1 LNEKIRERGL
11 NYDGQH
17 KKMCK
22 NLKNKDG
29 EISVFIRFR
38 DFLDFSKIL
47 TASE

>member
-1 LNEKIRERGL
+1 MREHEL

-17 KKMCK
+17 KKMCE

-29 EISVFIRFR
+29 KISVFIRFR